1 RVLHVVNYVLF
12 FFNILLGF
20 FSCALRILLSVV
32 FGTILIPRLDRT
44 IYMHGFEQFDK
55 GHNTYLGML
64 VVDLYHT
71 HPILKEFVQVM
82 LETKEDNSSGIH
94 SSWLQITIMH
104 V

>member
-20 FSCALRILLSVV
+20 FSCTLRILLSVV

-44 IYMHGFEQFDK
+44 IYMRGFERFDK

-64 VVDLYHT
+64 VVDLYLT
-71 HPILKEFVQVM
+71 HPILKLFVQVM
-82 LETKEDNSSGIH
+82 LELKVDNTHGMSPI
-94 SSWLQITIMH
+94 
-104 V
+104 